1 MKNSYLGVQRP
12 VSVNTHIY
20 VVSNHLLFM
29 HKHNTHIYQTIFGQ
43 FKKYVVP
50 RTINLYNK
58 VNLISML

>member
-1 MKNSYLGVQRP
+1 MKNNYLGLQCLVYY
-12 VSVNTHIY
+12 NTHIY
-20 VVSNHLLFM
+20 VVLNHLLLM
-29 HKHNTHIYQTIFGQ
+29 HNHNTHIYQTIFGQ